1 LDVSAYL
8 GIVAALSQ
16 TLRDRRQSIARRWIE
31 RVRSHL
37 PTGRPL
43 DEDEVVDSL
52 YAFLD
57 EVIVALEARQ
67 PLPPTGAA
75 VAQAHGAQ
83 REILDRDIADVVR
96 EYGLLFEAIVEEC
109 RACRAGPFEPEEYG
123 RLAGCL
129 SRGAAEA
136 VREFAS
142 LRALELRRQAWEH
155 FAFIAH
161 EIRGPLQ
168 TGRMA
173 LQLLRSGSN
182 AERSL
187 EVLERS
193 LAQLSQTV
201 DHALMDA
208 RLRGVD
214 AGAALHLERLDLEAL
229 LRRTLEDRRP
239 DAEARHITLTLHAPA
254 PVQVRADARVLGSVF
269 GNLVRNAVKFTR
281 SGGTVTVRVNPEGV
295 EVEDECGGL
304 REGDEQK
311 MFEAFRQSNQ
321 DRSGFGLGLAIA
333 RQGVEAHGGE
343 LTVRNLP
350 ARGCVFS
357 VRFAGN
363 ASH

>member
-1 LDVSAYL
+1 
-8 GIVAALSQ
+8 
-16 TLRDRRQSIARRWIE
+16 
-31 RVRSHL
+31 
-37 PTGRPL
+37 
-43 DEDEVVDSL
+43 
-52 YAFLD
+52 
-57 EVIVALEARQ
+57 
-67 PLPPTGAA
+67 
-75 VAQAHGAQ
+75 
-83 REILDRDIADVVR
+83 
-96 EYGLLFEAIVEEC
+96 
-109 RACRAGPFEPEEYG
+109 
-123 RLAGCL
+123 
-129 SRGAAEA
+129 
-136 VREFAS
+136 
-142 LRALELRRQAWEH
+142 
-155 FAFIAH
+155 
-161 EIRGPLQ
+161 
-168 TGRMA
+168 MA

-193 LAQLSQTV
+193 LAQLSETV

-214 AGAALHLERLDLEAL
+214 AGAALHLEPVDLEAL
-229 LRRTLEDRRP
+229 SRRTLEDCRP
-239 DAEARHITLTLHAPA
+239 DAEARHITLTLHAPV
-254 PVQVRADARVLGSVF
+254 PVQVPADARVLGSVF

-357 VRFAGN
+357 VRFAGDP
-363 ASH
+363 SH